1 MRAPNRPSR
10 RAARDLSIPRYV
22 RTISVVRS
30 VSLAQQQG
38 HFVFSA
44 VQVRPFPP
52 TSSTGPSYELGHT
65 RKRAVIVV
73 SGGLENKQTGR
84 MFKTALEVAV
94 ANDKIAR
101 RHSGLAE
108 RLAGDIA

>member
-44 VQVRPFPP
+44 PYKYDRSLPPALQGQVM
-52 TSSTGPSYELGHT
+52 S
-65 RKRAVIVV
+65 
-73 SGGLENKQTGR
+73 
-84 MFKTALEVAV
+84 
-94 ANDKIAR
+94 
-101 RHSGLAE
+101 
-108 RLAGDIA
+108 